1 MTAKGGGALLE
12 HGPGLEEVSII
23 TKRQILAP
31 WQEAVGVFHDLIS
44 DGGSLLAT
52 IGPLTVYLPL
62 ELEAEL
68 RPNVG
73 KRIAILRTDDSARP
87 YRFRL
92 IGG

>member
-1 MTAKGGGALLE
+1 MIAKT
-12 HGPGLEEVSII
+12 H
-23 TKRQILAP
+23 QILSP
-31 WQEAVGVFHDLIS
+31 WEEAVGEFHNLVS
-44 DGGSLLAT
+44 DGGSLLAE

-73 KRIAILRTDDSARP
+73 KRIAILRTDDSASP

>member
-1 MTAKGGGALLE
+1 MTE
-12 HGPGLEEVSII
+12 YP
-23 TKRQILAP
+23 RILAP
-31 WQEAVGVFHDLIS
+31 WEEAVGKFYNLVS
-44 DGGSLLAT
+44 DGGGLRAE
-52 IGPLTVYLPL
+52 IGSLTVYLPL

-73 KRIAILRTDDSARP
+73 KRIAILRTDGSARP